1 MGAPGLAP
9 FETWVRTMWDSNEA
23 RVWKTPDPGHPAPV
37 MEGLSAVPSGIGIPI
52 AGIVVTF
59 VRENGLTSM
68 LRQGPA
74 YRLVSGRQRPNH
86 LGMTADDGGHEAE
99 NVL

>member
-1 MGAPGLAP
+1 M
-9 FETWVRTMWDSNEA
+9 V
-23 RVWKTPDPGHPAPV
+23 TPHIRNPRMCGAPV

-86 LGMTADDGGHEAE
+86 LGMTADDGGHEAG